1 MRIERVKNTK
11 RNIIAGA
18 GFKIV
23 AILGPFFIRTVL
35 LYTLGV
41 DYLGLN
47 SLFTSILSF
56 LSLSELGIGS
66 AMVYAM
72 YKPIAEDNHE
82 AICALLNLYKKLYR
96 IIGMVILA
104 LGLLL
109 LPFIPH
115 LVDGEVPADISMY
128 GLYVM
133 YLLNT
138 VLSYFLFGYKQ
149 SLLLAFQRNDI
160 ISTRALIMRLLM
172 YGGQALLLLATKN
185 YYTYVVMLIFYTLGT
200 NLANSLIVDKMF
212 PQYKCI
218 GTVPREE
225 IQAIKTNVQ
234 ALVGSKICTI
244 MLNFAN
250 NLILSFF
257 LGLVMVAKFD
267 NYYYIINAV
276 VGFLAIVYEALLG
289 GLGNSIQ
296 LESVEKNH
304 NDFRILTFINFWV
317 VSWCAICC
325 FCLMQPFITLWVGK
339 DLLFSEGI
347 ALLFAVYF
355 YVMQCERI
363 VLTYKDAAG
372 IWRQDILRP
381 YVVIVLNMG
390 LGILGIR
397 YFGVASVLIATIISL
412 AISTPWS
419 ACTLYKHLFQRSGKQ
434 YLLQYGIYT
443 AKAVA
448 AGAVTYWL
456 CSLVS
461 GGVLVQFAVRLVI
474 CVVVPNVILLV
485 LNMRNSDKG
494 MAFQKVKKILHRK

>member
-11 RNIIAGA
+11 RNIVAGA
-18 GFKIV
+18 AFKIV

-72 YKPIAEDNHE
+72 YKPIAEDNHD

-96 IIGMVILA
+96 IIGMVILT
-104 LGLLL
+104 LGLFLF
-109 LPFIPH
+109 PFIPH
-115 LVDGEVPADISMY
+115 LVTGEVPADISMY
-128 GLYVM
+128 GLYAM
-133 YLLNT
+133 YLFNT

-185 YYTYVVMLIFYTLGT
+185 YYTYVIMLVLYTLGT

-234 ALVGSKICTI
+234 ALIGSKICTI

-267 NYYYIINAV
+267 NYYYIINAL

-296 LESVEKNH
+296 LESIEKNH
-304 NDFRILTFINFWV
+304 DDFRILSFINFWV
-317 VSWCAICC
+317 VSWCAICT
-325 FCLMQPFITLWVGK
+325 FCLIQPFIILWVGK
-339 DLLFSEGI
+339 KLLFDEGI
-347 ALLFAVYF
+347 ALLFTVYF

-372 IWRQDILRP
+372 IWRHDILRP

-390 LGILGIR
+390 LGILGIQ

-419 ACTLYKHLFQRSGKQ
+419 ARALYRNLFKRSETQ
-434 YLLQYGIYT
+434 YLLQYLMYT
-443 AKAVA
+443 LKAII
-448 AGAVTYWL
+448 AGAITYWVCNL
-456 CSLVS
+456 IQGRPVI
-461 GGVLVQFAVRLVI
+461 QFFVRLVI
-474 CVVVPNVILLV
+474 CAIVPNVILLV
-485 LNMRNSDKG
+485 LNLRNPDKG
-494 MAFQKVKKILHRK
+494 MAFKKVKKILLRK